1 MRTDLK
7 TFTRQLVNFVVD
19 SLKEAID
26 KPEWR
31 ATAIEEAKDGW
42 GLLNR
47 GLARHDVP
55 QELQAI
61 CARLA
66 LLFEFEGFPAD
77 ESEDVEAKLRS
88 LIEQIDG
95 IYPPS
100 RAG

>member
-1 MRTDLK
+1 MAL
-7 TFTRQLVNFVVD
+7 
-19 SLKEAID
+19 
-26 KPEWR
+26 
-31 ATAIEEAKDGW
+31 EEAKDGW

-47 GLARHDVP
+47 RLARDDVP
-55 QELQAI
+55 QELKAI

-77 ESEDVEAKLRS
+77 ESKDVEAKLRN

-100 RAG
+100 RAD